1 MGGNHPADGWAQL
14 GEMRSFPAE
23 SYNPRLVGYESMKT
37 SNASRVDGKGSAAR
51 EPDCVNFGQYTEARS
66 QCFQCFRAYK
76 PACKIE
82 TQRRINAQLR
92 QPATPPE
99 VIERQRRET
108 LELFS
113 DLDATAQALLGVPW
127 RALTIP
133 ERLQV
138 MEYRTAQRLGPDRK
152 SAAAGK

>member
-23 SYNPRLVGYESMKT
+23 SYNPRLVGYRSMKT
-37 SNASRVDGKGSAAR
+37 SNASRVDGKGSPVR
-51 EPDCVNFGQYTEARS
+51 EPDCVNFGYFAEARH

-76 PACKIE
+76 PTCKTE
-82 TQRRINAQLR
+82 TQRRIEAHPRDQA
-92 QPATPPE
+92 PPPE
-99 VIERQRRET
+99 VIERRRRET
-108 LELFS
+108 IELFS
-113 DLDATAQALLGVPW
+113 DLDATAHALLGVPW

-138 MEYRTAQRLGPDRK
+138 MEYRTAQRQGPDRK
-152 SAAAGK
+152 SAAAGT